1 MKYFTFSEFT
11 DSETARSLGI
21 DNTMN
26 AQQEAHVVELVDT
39 ILDPL
44 REAWGAPLVVTS
56 GFRCKALNEAVGG
69 VATSAHL
76 EGWAAD
82 IVPSAND
89 KRGIDAFSAFV
100 ADWATEKNIAFDQIL
115 LEKST
120 YSRWVHIGVRN
131 LKGEQR
137 RQVKSI
143 NA

>member
-1 MKYFTFSEFT
+1 MKYFTFSEFSE
-11 DSETARSLGI
+11 SETATRLGI
-21 DNTMN
+21 DNKIPER
-26 AQQEAHVVELVDT
+26 AEAHVVELVDL

-82 IVPSAND
+82 IVPSKED

-100 ADWATEKNIAFDQIL
+100 VDWATEKDIAFDQIL

-120 YSRWVHIGVRN
+120 YSRWVHIGVRS

-137 RQVKSI
+137 RQIKNI